1 MRPTLSQ
8 IKERLL
14 AAMRASLGLTSQTRR
29 SVLELISNA
38 ISGALYLLYTYVDN
52 LLLNFYPQDATGDKL
67 NNWGDLV
74 GVQRKLPTF
83 ATGTVTVTGIVN
95 AVLPQGTQ
103 IQSDAGVLFAT
114 DSELTL
120 PAATGEVAITAL
132 VPGASGSLNAGD
144 TLTMV
149 SAVVNINATVT
160 VTAASEGV
168 DQETESAYRE
178 RIVDFFRRDNYFAG
192 GIADYLAWVSEVPGA
207 FRGWVASQ
215 GGEVRI
221 YILKSDSDDVPTE
234 QDINNIT
241 EYVEQRSPVTALVD
255 VFAAQIE
262 QVDLTI
268 KIRNNTQATRDSA
281 TANIRALFDVQAQVR
296 GTLALDGSVN
306 TGVIYISQL
315 RESVSQATGE
325 VDSVITSHTANI
337 TPKRQGNILR
347 VGTITYEALNE

>member
-1 MRPTLSQ
+1 M
-8 IKERLL
+8 
-14 AAMRASLGLTSQTRR
+14 
-29 SVLELISNA
+29 
-38 ISGALYLLYTYVDN
+38 SGN
-52 LLLNFYPQDATGDKL
+52 
-67 NNWGDLV
+67 
-74 GVQRKLPTF
+74 R
-83 ATGTVTVTGIVN
+83 
-95 AVLPQGTQ
+95 
-103 IQSDAGVLFAT
+103 
-114 DSELTL
+114 
-120 PAATGEVAITAL
+120 
-132 VPGASGSLNAGD
+132 
-144 TLTMV
+144 
-149 SAVVNINATVT
+149 
-160 VTAASEGV
+160 EG
-168 DQETESAYRE
+168 
-178 RIVDFFRRDNYFAG
+178 IVDFFRRGNYFAG